1 MQINQSNK
9 LIKAHYITT
18 DMDNVAFP
26 GAIHQIAIDIN
37 KEPANSARLE
47 LFKKL
52 YLVTHSNAVNEFT
65 ENLVI
70 VYRAGRFESYPEANE
85 TMEEFKISLDLDT
98 DLNLYATGLYVKV
111 LEILENNNQYI
122 ITYKALSQFE
132 IEEIKSE
139 VQLIKKDQETTNK
152 VIEKNQVLGE
162 ADFELAIF
170 SDLKDHHSELQKTN
184 FRTTFNDFIDK
195 APSGKAEF
203 TNTIFQRIP
212 SERNNP
218 STIKS
223 ILKLYNSHPFHKASD
238 EAGVDF
244 ENEFTIFSFLEK
256 IVAPNILKY
265 KFLYE
270 FHWDS
275 FLEFSKTVQ
284 KNILFLATIEHKIN
298 RKIAT
303 KLNEQQDEYMLR
315 ERYKTLKDMVAKE
328 EELDEYQET
337 IKNQKMSKRYPLWIQ
352 KSIEKETNRISEMM
366 ITSPEVNITKTYID
380 LMKKLPWRLTQKEK
394 LDIGKVQETLDK
406 YHYGLKEVKDR
417 IIEHIAVLMKAKR
430 VSDVNNKKRISVD
443 KNTEID
449 LSLFKENENE
459 LKSFNNVPILTLIG
473 PPGTGKTS
481 LSKAIAEALGRK
493 MVKVSLGGVRD
504 ESEIRGHRK
513 TYVGAMPGKIIKA
526 IQKAKVS
533 NPIILLDEIDKMSSD
548 AIKGDP
554 ASAMLEVLDPEQNTK
569 FQDHYLEHEYDL
581 SKVIFIATA
590 NYYEGIPE
598 ALLDRVELIEVPA
611 YTLSEKMQIGRKHL
625 LPKVIEQSYIN
636 EDLFKLSDEMLKY
649 IIKHYTRES
658 GVRGLKKVLDKV
670 ARKIS
675 KQTEFDKS
683 ISEFNIDTKVLD
695 EFLGPIVYN
704 TEKPEPEYGPGVVNG
719 LAYTSYG
726 GSLLQ
731 IEVNIFKGK
740 SELKLTGS
748 LKEVMQESAMISLSY
763 VRANAKKFGIEK
775 FNFEENIIHIHVPEG
790 ATPKDG
796 PSAGVTFTTAIL
808 SAIKNQPVS
817 TKYAMTGEITLRGRV
832 LEIGGLRE
840 KSFAAYQHKIKYV
853 FIPNDNQRNL
863 LKVSNEIKSKLIYI
877 PVETYD
883 DIYDV
888 IFLGN
893 EPKKQI
899 ITSEEAE

>member
-1 MQINQSNK
+1 MQTKQTK
-9 LIKAHYITT
+9 KDKKVHYITT

-26 GAIHQIAIDIN
+26 GAIHSINIDLKN
-37 KEPANSARLE
+37 EPANKARLE

-52 YLVTHSNAVNEFT
+52 YSDTDSQLLNEFT

-70 VYRAGRFESYPEANE
+70 VYRAGRFDSYPEANQ
-85 TMEEFKISLDLDT
+85 TMQEFAIGTDEDTKLDL
-98 DLNLYATGLYVKV
+98 YSTGLLVKV
-111 LEILENNNQYI
+111 ITIEQKNNEYVLI
-122 ITYKALSQFE
+122 YKALAQFE
-132 IEEIKSE
+132 ISKIKSAIT
-139 VQLIKKDQETTNK
+139 LIADQDNPTKEAINK
-152 VIEKNQVLGE
+152 NLLDGKADYELLLASDIKEHYKELKSQNFSILLGDFVEKPAINK
-162 ADFELAIF
+162 ADFTNSMFQELP
-170 SDLKDHHSELQKTN
+170 N
-184 FRTTFNDFIDK
+184 DK
-195 APSGKAEF
+195 AQ
-203 TNTIFQRIP
+203 TT
-212 SERNNP
+212 
-218 STIKS
+218 TIKN
-223 ILKLYNSHPFHKASD
+223 IVKFYKSHPAFNASD
-238 EAGVDF
+238 EINYNFDI
-244 ENEFTIFSFLEK
+244 EFTIFSFLSK
-256 IVAPNILKY
+256 LVAPNILKY
-265 KFLYE
+265 KLLYE

-275 FLEFSKTVQ
+275 FDEFSKTVQ
-284 KNILFLATIEHKIN
+284 KNIYFLASIENKIN

-303 KLNEQQDEYMLR
+303 KLNEQQDDYMLR
-315 ERYKTLKDMVAKE
+315 ERYKTLKDMVVKE
-328 EELDEYQET
+328 AELDEYQET
-337 IKNQKMSKRYPLWIQ
+337 LKNAKLSKRYPLWIQ

-380 LMKKLPWRLTQKEK
+380 LMKKLPWRITQKEK
-394 LDIGKVQETLDK
+394 LDINKVQETLDK
-406 YHYGLKEVKDR
+406 YHYGLGEVKDR

-430 VSDVNNKKRISVD
+430 VSNETAKKRISVD

-459 LKSFNNVPILTLIG
+459 LVSFNNVPILTLIG

-481 LSKAIAEALGRK
+481 LCKAIAEALGRK

-504 ESEIRGHRK
+504 EAEIRGHRK

-526 IQKAKVS
+526 IQKAKIS
-533 NPIILLDEIDKMSSD
+533 NPVILLDEIDKMSSD

-611 YTLSEKMQIGRKHL
+611 YTLSEKMQIARKHL
-625 LPKVIEQSYIN
+625 LPKVIEQAYIN
-636 EDLFKLSDEMLKY
+636 QDLYNISDDMLRY
-649 IIKHYTRES
+649 IINHYTRES
-658 GVRGLKKVLDKV
+658 GVRGLKKVLDKI

-683 ISEFNIDTKVLD
+683 ITHFEIEPKVLD
-695 EFLGPIVYN
+695 EFLGPIIYN
-704 TEKPEPEYGPGVVNG
+704 TEKSEPEYGSGVVNG

-731 IEVNIFKGK
+731 IEVNIFPGK

-763 VRANAKKFGIEK
+763 VRANAEKFGVQK
-775 FNFEENIIHIHVPEG
+775 FNFDENIIHIHVPEG

-808 SAIKNQPVS
+808 SAIKNYPIPTS
-817 TKYAMTGEITLRGRV
+817 YAMTGEITLRGRV

-840 KSFAAYQHKIKYV
+840 KSFAAYQRKIKYV
-853 FIPNDNQRNL
+853 FIPTDNQRNL
-863 LKVSNEIKSKLIYI
+863 LKVSNEIKSKIVYI

-883 DIYDV
+883 DIYNV
-888 IFLGN
+888 LFLGQ
-893 EPKKQI
+893 EPKQQI
-899 ITSEEAE
+899 ITCENAE